1 MNEPIV
7 QCKNLTKFFGNVVA
21 LDHVSFALTRGKIIG
36 LLGPNGSGKT
46 TWIKLANGLLQPT
59 EGEILINGKTP
70 GPDTKAVVSYLPDR
84 DYFSGS
90 MHVAEL
96 IAFFADFYNDFDTE
110 KANQMVQELGLD
122 PSAKFRTLSKG
133 NREKIQLIL
142 VMSRKADLYL
152 LDEPIGGVDPATRDY
167 ILHNIIRNF
176 PENATIVISTHL
188 IAEIEDIL
196 DEAILIKNGTVIL
209 HDSADSIRQRENKSI
224 DAYFREVFRCW

>member
-1 MNEPIV
+1 MNEPII
-7 QCKNLTKFFGNVVA
+7 QCKNLTKFYGNVAA
-21 LDHVSFALTRGKIIG
+21 LDHVSFALSRGKIIG

-59 EGEILINGKTP
+59 EGEILINGKAP
-70 GPDTKAVVSYLPDR
+70 GPETKAVVSYLPDR
-84 DYFSGS
+84 NYFSGS
-90 MHVAEL
+90 MRISEL
-96 IAFFADFYNDFDTE
+96 LSFFSDFYSDFDKE
-110 KANQMVQELGLD
+110 KAIGMIQDLGLHTD
-122 PSAKFRTLSKG
+122 AKFRTLSKG

-196 DEAILIKNGTVIL
+196 DEVIMIQNGFVLL
-209 HDSADSIRQRENKSI
+209 HDSVDNIRNREEKSI
-224 DAYFREVFRCW
+224 DAYFREVFKCW